1 MEPENYVG
9 RLNEYANK
17 IRCRVNYEDVASEGP
32 DHIKTFTI
40 RAVMNNKAYPVGVG
54 KSKKEAKQNAAKN
67 ALRCLE
73 ENRSVRLFDLFIYF
87 LSVSV
92 FVVQCREH
100 QFMTADEI
108 SNSASGQQSE
118 ELTQN
123 VNDIRYVNHNASTG
137 TNFIGFINHYCQKKK
152 LSHSFIEKDRRGP
165 PHDPTFFYI
174 VKMNDKEYPVGDG
187 KSAQE
192 AKRNAAEL
200 AWDAL
205 QEQSDWDSKV
215 FNILLSFCII
225 DYNYIEQSRDPS
237 SQRAATSNSSS
248 IVFRDSS
255 SPTKKEV
262 SCLSELLMDNNVQDA
277 TVSFNN
283 FVHLSRFT
291 SDYDSIESL
300 GKGGFGHVYRARE
313 KLLDKN
319 YAIKIVRGTKKALRE
334 VLALSDLH
342 HTNIVRYYDCWMEN
356 AEYKQDSAANT
367 LSFSQSI
374 SDSESQYLYIK
385 MELCDTKTLNKWIKE
400 QNKTAPQNTKRRED
414 GLNIAQQIISGVE
427 YIHSKKLI
435 HRDLKPANI
444 MFGQDKKVKIGDFG
458 LVTNENED
466 DKNRMERTNKT
477 GTRSYMAPEQKNE
490 RTYDRKVDIF
500 AVGLIYFE
508 LLWTLS
514 TGHERAMIWNNARSQ
529 KFPTE
534 FLLTFPQENQIIKH
548 MLCEKPEDRPEASTV
563 KEKMEKWAQTVI
575 AKKKVDRQNVT
586 Q

>member
-1 MEPENYVG
+1 DAVKSNG
-9 RLNEYANK
+9 TTNS
-17 IRCRVNYEDVASEGP
+17 VN
-32 DHIKTFTI
+32 
-40 RAVMNNKAYPVGVG
+40 
-54 KSKKEAKQNAAKN
+54 
-67 ALRCLE
+67 
-73 ENRSVRLFDLFIYF
+73 
-87 LSVSV
+87 
-92 FVVQCREH
+92 
-100 QFMTADEI
+100 
-108 SNSASGQQSE
+108 
-118 ELTQN
+118 
-123 VNDIRYVNHNASTG
+123 
-137 TNFIGFINHYCQKKK
+137 
-152 LSHSFIEKDRRGP
+152 
-165 PHDPTFFYI
+165 
-174 VKMNDKEYPVGDG
+174 
-187 KSAQE
+187 
-192 AKRNAAEL
+192 
-200 AWDAL
+200 
-205 QEQSDWDSKV
+205 
-215 FNILLSFCII
+215 
-225 DYNYIEQSRDPS
+225 
-237 SQRAATSNSSS
+237 
-248 IVFRDSS
+248 
-255 SPTKKEV
+255 
-262 SCLSELLMDNNVQDA
+262 A

-477 GTRSYMAPEQKNE
+477 GTRSYMAPEQ

-514 TGHERAMIWNNARSQ
+514 TGHERAMVS
-529 KFPTE
+529 
-534 FLLTFPQENQIIKH
+534 FLYT
-548 MLCEKPEDRPEASTV
+548 
-563 KEKMEKWAQTVI
+563 
-575 AKKKVDRQNVT
+575 
-586 Q
+586 

>member
-73 ENRSVRLFDLFIYF
+73 ENRS
-87 LSVSV
+87 
-92 FVVQCREH
+92 
-100 QFMTADEI
+100 TADEI

-123 VNDIRYVNHNASTG
+123 VNDISDRTRDLRVSSPR

-205 QEQSDWDSKV
+205 QEQSDWDSKMSV
-215 FNILLSFCII
+215 RSTASEDGAPLTTMDTS
-225 DYNYIEQSRDPS
+225 DSSEQSTITTSSSLSRDPS

-255 SPTKKEV
+255 SPTKKEDAVKSNGTTNSV
-262 SCLSELLMDNNVQDA
+262 SETSPQ
-277 TVSFNN
+277 S
-283 FVHLSRFT
+283 SRFT